1 MIVNQMKNY
10 HGEVDECAAIRS
22 VLRFI
27 TEGRFILMP
36 WPWYCEGPY
45 THLVTVP
52 QNIESTI
59 EFCVVLGF
67 QL

>member
-10 HGEVDECAAIRS
+10 HEEVDECAA
-22 VLRFI
+22 LRKCDHGI
-27 TEGRFILMP
+27 VRALD
-36 WPWYCEGPY
+36 
-45 THLVTVP
+45 THLMNVP
-52 QNIESTI
+52 QNTEITI